1 MESQEFNGPQDII
14 NKINELTC
22 ILGVMGKVTGNTQ
35 LQFLTQMILSSLVA
49 SQNKEHMA
57 KLSKMMI
64 DFIDELEVSNGNV
77 SAVERLKKKEIC
89 MN

>member
-1 MESQEFNGPQDII
+1 MESQEFNGPQDVI

-57 KLSKMMI
+57 KLSKMML
-64 DFIDELEVSNGNV
+64 DFIEQLELAEGKV
-77 SAVERLKKKEIC
+77 SAVESLKKKENC

>member
-1 MESQEFNGPQDII
+1 MEFQEFNGPQDVI
-14 NKINELTC
+14 NKINELTG
-22 ILGVMGKVTGNTQ
+22 ILGFMGKITGDPQ

-49 SQNKEHMA
+49 SQNKDHMSR
-57 KLSKMMI
+57 LSKMMV
-64 DFIDELEVSNGNV
+64 DFIDELEVASGNV